1 MLLKKNK
8 VTIIAEAGVNHNGSI
23 RIAKKLIDIASDAGS
38 DIIKFQTYKTEN
50 LITKNAPKA
59 KYQKK
64 TTNIKE
70 TQFEM
75 LKKLELNERQHEVLI
90 EYCSK
95 KKIEFLSSPFD
106 LPSIDLLKKLNLKRL
121 KIPSSELTNH
131 IYLKKISS
139 FKGEIIFSTG
149 MSTLNEIKSVYD
161 FLIKNGVNKKKISI
175 LHCNSDY
182 PTDFNDVNLRSMLL
196 IKKRLNVNIGYSDHS
211 VGSEVPIAAAALGA
225 KIIEKHFTL
234 DKKMEGPDHKV
245 SLDPIELK
253 YMVKCIRNVERSL
266 GKSNRILSRNVLNN
280 IKTHTKSIV
289 ASKSIKKGDKFTLNN
304 LTAKRPGTGLHTKFY
319 KRLLNKNS
327 KKNYKVDDLI
337 SKKELWKK

>member
-1 MLLKKNK
+1 M
-8 VTIIAEAGVNHNGSI
+8 
-23 RIAKKLIDIASDAGS
+23 
-38 DIIKFQTYKTEN
+38 
-50 LITKNAPKA
+50 
-59 KYQKK
+59 
-64 TTNIKE
+64 
-70 TQFEM
+70 
-75 LKKLELNERQHEVLI
+75 ELNEKQHEVLI
-90 EYCSK
+90 EYCIK

-149 MSTLNEIKSVYD
+149 MSTLYEIKSVYD

-253 YMVKCIRNVERSL
+253 YMIKCIRNVERSL

-337 SKKELWKK
+337 SKKEL

>member
-64 TTNIKE
+64 TTNINE

-75 LKKLELNERQHEVLI
+75 LKKLEINEKQHEVLI

-253 YMVKCIRNVERSL
+253 YMIKCIRNVERSL

-327 KKNYKVDDLI
+327 KKKYKVDDLI
-337 SKKELWKK
+337 SKKEL

>member
-8 VTIIAEAGVNHNGSI
+8 VTIIAEAGVNHNGNI
-23 RIAKKLIDIASDAGS
+23 KIAKKLIDIASDAGS

-64 TTNIKE
+64 TTNINE
-70 TQFEM
+70 TQFQM
-75 LKKLELNERQHEVLI
+75 LKKLELNKKDHEVLI
-90 EYCSK
+90 EYCIK

-106 LPSIDLLKKLNLKRL
+106 LPSIDLLKKLKLKRI

-149 MSTLNEIKSVYD
+149 MSTLNEIKGVFD
-161 FLIKNGVNKKKISI
+161 FLIKNGVSKKKISI

-196 IKKRLNVNIGYSDHS
+196 IKKKLNVNIGYSDHS
-211 VGSEVPIAAAALGA
+211 VGSEVPIAAVALGA
-225 KIIEKHFTL
+225 TIIEKHFTL

-253 YMVKCIRNVERSL
+253 YMIKCIRNVEKSL

-304 LTAKRPGTGLHTKFY
+304 ITAKRPGTGLHTKFY
-319 KRLLNKNS
+319 NRLLNNRS

-337 SKKELWKK
+337 SKKEL

>member
-75 LKKLELNERQHEVLI
+75 LKKLELNEKQHEVLI

-149 MSTLNEIKSVYD
+149 MSTLYEIKSVYD

-253 YMVKCIRNVERSL
+253 YMIKCIRNVERSL

-289 ASKSIKKGDKFTLNN
+289 ASKSIKKGDKFTLKN

-337 SKKELWKK
+337 SKKEL

>member
-75 LKKLELNERQHEVLI
+75 LKKLELNEKQHEVLI

-253 YMVKCIRNVERSL
+253 YMIKCIRNVERSL

-337 SKKELWKK
+337 SKKEL

>member
-253 YMVKCIRNVERSL
+253 YMIKCIRNVERSL

-337 SKKELWKK
+337 SKKEL

>member
-64 TTNIKE
+64 TTNINE

-75 LKKLELNERQHEVLI
+75 LKKLEINEKQHEVLI

-253 YMVKCIRNVERSL
+253 YMIKCIRNVERSL

-337 SKKELWKK
+337 SKKEL

>member
-75 LKKLELNERQHEVLI
+75 LKKLELNEKQHEVLI

-149 MSTLNEIKSVYD
+149 MSTLYEIKNVYD

-253 YMVKCIRNVERSL
+253 YMIKCIRNVERSL

-337 SKKELWKK
+337 SKKEL

>member
-64 TTNIKE
+64 TTNINE
-70 TQFEM
+70 TQFEV
-75 LKKLELNERQHEVLI
+75 LKKLEINEKQHEVLI

-149 MSTLNEIKSVYD
+149 MSTLYEIKNVYD

-253 YMVKCIRNVERSL
+253 YMIKCIRNVERSL

-337 SKKELWKK
+337 SKKEL